1 MMMQQIKL
9 FLFVLSM
16 IYTLRFIVELVIR
29 LFQDNPD
36 SISIKKYEQYI
47 QYFTLSYI
55 ITYLLT

>member
-1 MMMQQIKL
+1 MMQQIKL
-9 FLFVLSM
+9 FFFVLSI
-16 IYTLRFIVELVIR
+16 IYTLKFIAELVIR

-36 SISIKKYEQYI
+36 PITVKKYEQYI